1 MLDTIAQA
9 LGNPVALLFFA
20 IALAFLAIALALVVV
35 LHQREKKADLRLKQ
49 ARADIT
55 DMTIL
60 FQTMRDI
67 IGQQKKLAKEFNV
80 ELEHKMGQVKHILNQ
95 GMEKNKQLYE
105 KQLRIAQELE
115 EAQAQIDG
123 IFRQMARTG
132 DGAGFS
138 SLPAEAPRHRST
150 APLSEPRRRE
160 DVLPTRSETPAPSS
174 VTPPKPAPRPT
185 SPIDSLRAAPRTET
199 PLKKPAPERPSS
211 APANA
216 IQSNGAPIGKSILD
230 TVRPAPRP
238 SAPKTPAPE
247 ATKEADKL
255 EDTGVTKSSFTS
267 WVAEDFSAPAPP
279 KKEAREVHAPG
290 NAAPTPPRETPRAP
304 REEEEPAPKNGDAA
318 REAFRA
324 LLNIPS
330 EAPTSRG
337 GLDLPGQMASMADL
351 SPTDESQ
358 DFAQDPANMQ
368 QRVLEYSDAGMT
380 VAEVSRELGIGKGEV
395 RLMLSLAKQG
405 ASPNG

>member
-1 MLDTIAQA
+1 MSETIAQA
-9 LGNPVALLFFA
+9 FSNPLALLFFA
-20 IALAFLAIALALVVV
+20 IALAFLCIALALVFV
-35 LHQREKKADLRLKQ
+35 LHRRETKADLRLKQ

-132 DGAGFS
+132 DGVGIPVRS
-138 SLPAEAPRHRST
+138 GDSPRPRAS
-150 APLSEPRRRE
+150 APLSQPRRHE
-160 DVLPTRSETPAPSS
+160 DVVPSRVDLPRPATSPAPSPS
-174 VTPPKPAPRPT
+174 LNSTIDALRAKPRPET
-185 SPIDSLRAAPRTET
+185 SANAVV
-199 PLKKPAPERPSS
+199 PERPNTTTAPTSS
-211 APANA
+211 TT
-216 IQSNGAPIGKSILD
+216 NGGLTKKRVVD
-230 TVRPAPRP
+230 TIRSTTQPPPPVET
-238 SAPKTPAPE
+238 APKEEKKPDNL
-247 ATKEADKL
+247 K
-255 EDTGVTKSSFTS
+255 DTGVTKSSFTS
-267 WVAEDFSAPAPP
+267 WVAEDFSAATTPAAKNTPAPQ
-279 KKEAREVHAPG
+279 
-290 NAAPTPPRETPRAP
+290 TSAP
-304 REEEEPAPKNGDAA
+304 RSVSDTLSEDEEPAPQNGDAA

-330 EAPTSRG
+330 EDPPPRSP
-337 GLDLPGQMASMADL
+337 LDLPGQMASMADMN
-351 SPTDESQ
+351 PPEESQ

-405 ASPNG
+405 APPKG

>member
-1 MLDTIAQA
+1 MIETIAQA
-9 LGNPVALLFFA
+9 LGNPLALLFFV
-20 IALAFLAIALALVVV
+20 IALAFLGIALALVVV
-35 LHQREKKADLRLKQ
+35 LHRREKKADLRLKQ

-105 KQLRIAQELE
+105 KQLRISHDLE
-115 EAQAQIDG
+115 EAQAQIDS

-132 DGAGFS
+132 DGAGVP
-138 SLPAEAPRHRST
+138 PARPVDPPRPRAA
-150 APLSEPRRRE
+150 APLREPRTRE
-160 DVLPTRSETPAPSS
+160 EVMVSAQPAPPRPKVS
-174 VTPPKPAPRPT
+174 TPPLKSA
-185 SPIDSLRAAPRTET
+185 IDALRAAPRTAPT
-199 PLKKPAPERPSS
+199 PPADSNREQTKS
-211 APANA
+211 APS
-216 IQSNGAPIGKSILD
+216 QSVHSNGGSTGKSILD
-230 TVRPAPRP
+230 AVRPAPRP
-238 SAPKTPAPE
+238 APPVAPPPE
-247 ATKEADKL
+247 VAKKPDKL
-255 EDTGVTKSSFTS
+255 KDTGVTQSSFTS
-267 WVAEDFSAPAPP
+267 WVAEDFSTTDTPPRASTERPARSASTPAPP
-279 KKEAREVHAPG
+279 QK
-290 NAAPTPPRETPRAP
+290 AAPTIAQD
-304 REEEEPAPKNGDAA
+304 EEEPAAKNGDAA

-330 EAPTSRG
+330 EEPPNRPP
-337 GLDLPGQMASMADL
+337 LDLPGQMASMANL
-351 SPTDESQ
+351 SPSEESQ

-368 QRVLEYSDAGMT
+368 QRVLEYSEAGMT

-405 ASPNG
+405 APPNG